1 MQAKKLATAPGIC
14 VKAKSNNR
22 GETAFEVL
30 LWPRSESNLH
40 GLAPFLLCQVAN
52 IHIDNRVSMHRYRP
66 VEGKVIYSEHW
77 GHDSRVFRGD
87 IEIALA
93 HSRDRT
99 EHEAMRWKLLHNPIH
114 DWA

>member
-1 MQAKKLATAPGIC
+1 MQANKLATAPGIC

-22 GETAFEVL
+22 GETAFEV

-66 VEGKVIYSEHW
+66 VEGKVIERTL
-77 GHDSRVFRGD
+77 GSR
-87 IEIALA
+87 
-93 HSRDRT
+93 
-99 EHEAMRWKLLHNPIH
+99 
-114 DWA
+114 